1 MRKDE
6 FVCDCSDIDDII
18 IFNENGNMKV
28 VKVDNKV
35 FVGKDVIHCAVFNK
49 KDDRTIYNLI
59 YKDSKSG
66 NSMIKRFNVTSITR
80 NKVYQL
86 TKSEKDKVLYFT
98 ANANGEAEVVTVHL
112 RKLQKLRVLKYD
124 VDFAD
129 INIKG
134 KTAVGNIVSK
144 NPIKN
149 IELKSEGISTL
160 SARKIWFDNN
170 VKG

>member
-1 MRKDE
+1 
-6 FVCDCSDIDDII
+6 
-18 IFNENGNMKV
+18 MKV
-28 VKVDNKV
+28 VKVDNKA
-35 FVGKDVIHCAVFNK
+35 VGKDIIHYAVFNK
-49 KDDRTIYNLI
+49 NDDRTIYNLI
-59 YKDSKSG
+59 YRDSKSG

-112 RKLQKLRVLKYD
+112 RKLQKWSVLKYD

-144 NPIKN
+144 NPVKN

-160 SARKIWFDNN
+160 SARKYGLIILLI
-170 VKG
+170 G

>member
-1 MRKDE
+1 MKEKYGDNKLRKTEIKTFENIDATKVVVASKKLYVNKKEGFIGTSMRKDE

-35 FVGKDVIHCAVFNK
+35 FVGKDIIHCAVFNK

-98 ANANGEAEVVTVHL
+98 ANANGEAEVVAVHL
-112 RKLQKLRVLKYD
+112 RKLQWRVLK
-124 VDFAD
+124 
-129 INIKG
+129 I
-134 KTAVGNIVSK
+134 
-144 NPIKN
+144 
-149 IELKSEGISTL
+149 
-160 SARKIWFDNN
+160 
-170 VKG
+170 